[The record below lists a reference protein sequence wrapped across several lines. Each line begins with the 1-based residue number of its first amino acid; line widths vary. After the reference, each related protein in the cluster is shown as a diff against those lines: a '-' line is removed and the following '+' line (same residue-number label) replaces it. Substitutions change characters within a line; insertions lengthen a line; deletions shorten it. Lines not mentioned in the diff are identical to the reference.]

1 MASRTKQRMV
11 VPAVTAQQMREV
23 DRMAVEEF
31 GQGNLRLMK
40 NAGRGLVVEPLF
52 GTSSWLR
59 LTVDDTVDRSGDTI
73 YSDTEGGSH

>member
-1 MASRTKQRMV
+1 MV
-11 VPAVTAQQMREV
+11 VPAVTAQQMPQV
-23 DRMAVEEF
+23 DRIAIEEF

-52 GTSSWLR
+52 GTSSWSPLPI
-59 LTVDDTVDRSGDTI
+59 DDTADRSGDTI